1 MDINLII
8 KKYGKFIK
16 SNISSY
22 TLDDN
27 IINEIYQNV
36 LIKLWQKSPESVNLK
51 YLSKLVRFAFIDNYR
66 RNKRHLKYI
75 PVDKIYSIADYSDL
89 VVTKEDNIV
98 TELLLKSLLS
108 KIDNLK
114 ESQRDVVILK
124 LAGYNFIQ
132 IAKILNTTQSYSI
145 NQFYYA
151 KKNLSNAIKRL
162 PG

>member
-16 SNISSY
+16 SDISSY

-51 YLSKLVRFAFIDNYR
+51 YLAKLVRFVFIDNYR
-66 RNKRHLKYI
+66 RNKRHFNYI

-89 VVTKEDNIV
+89 VIKKEDIII
-98 TELLLKSLLS
+98 TELQLKSLLS

-132 IAKILNTTQSYSI
+132 ISKILNTTQSYSI
-145 NQFYYA
+145 SQFYYA

>member
-16 SNISSY
+16 SDISSY

-51 YLSKLVRFAFIDNYR
+51 YLAKLVRFAFIDNYR
-66 RNKRHLKYI
+66 RNKRHLNYI
-75 PVDKIYSIADYSDL
+75 PVDKIYSIADYSDF
-89 VVTKEDNIV
+89 VVKKEDIIF
-98 TELLLKSLLS
+98 TDLQLHQILS

-114 ESQRDVVILK
+114 ESQKDVVILK

-145 NQFYYA
+145 SQFYYA